1 MRRLGWGVLLA
12 AASAGCS
19 GSSSTDANQPVTIAF
34 LEHDNPDY
42 GNANKV
48 AFDAYHAAH
57 PNVTV
62 NVTTIE
68 YASLTATLLAN
79 LKNDKLEA
87 DLVQVPGNWACSF
100 AANLA
105 DVPADV
111 LTLEGAKG
119 MFFAPQVEG
128 TICGGALKGIP
139 IEYNLEYGGV
149 VLNVDKY
156 QMRFPGKSPGW
167 PDWGSFIMD
176 ASGLAEFDGEVPKAN
191 GLDIDPNWP
200 GPIVYIF
207 LASILQHGG
216 TYWSASWGTFDL
228 GTPAAKG
235 ALADITGWV
244 MKNKVMSLSLTPAG
258 PGAFVGKRLA
268 QGQTG
273 YGWGDVNRRLIV
285 MGYLGTWGLSAV
297 RGMLPP
303 DRKSEHYD
311 YFAVPP
317 MAGAQHKFVTYGGWS
332 FAVPKTSK
340 NQKVAWDIARSL
352 TLDPTAM
359 RQWSATTL
367 ALPALKVN
375 ATAEAAASDTTL
387 AKVAPLLPAGE
398 YIGHMPAGAIQT
410 MEGSIL
416 SNVFAVVRGEKDVDK
431 ALMDIQQTTN
441 EAFAANR

>member
-1 MRRLGWGVLLA
+1 MNQSDGG
-12 AASAGCS
+12 
-19 GSSSTDANQPVTIAF
+19 ANLPVTIAF

-42 GNANKV
+42 GKANKV

-57 PNVTV
+57 PNVTI
-62 NVTTIE
+62 NVTTID

-100 AANLA
+100 AANLT

-111 LTLEGAKG
+111 LTLDAAKG

-128 TICGGALKGIP
+128 TTCGGALKGIP

-149 VLNVDKY
+149 VLDVDKY
-156 QMRFPGKSPGW
+156 QMRFPGKSPSW
-167 PDWGSFIMD
+167 PDWRSLIMD
-176 ASGLAEFDGEVPKAN
+176 ASGLAEFDGAVPKAN

-216 TYWSASWGTFDL
+216 TYWSAGGNTFDL
-228 GTPAAKG
+228 GTQAAKD

-244 MKNKVMSLSLTPAG
+244 VKDKVMSLSLTPAG

-273 YGWGDVNRRLIV
+273 YGWGDVNKPLSV
-285 MGYLGTWGLSAV
+285 MGYIGTWGLSAV
-297 RGMLPP
+297 RGMLLP
-303 DRKSEHYD
+303 DRMSEHYD

-317 MAGAQHKFVTYGGWS
+317 MVGTQHKFVTYGGWS

-340 NQKVAWDIARSL
+340 NPKVAWDIARSL
-352 TLDPTAM
+352 ALDPAAM

-375 ATAEAAASDTTL
+375 ATAEAAASDPLL

-431 ALMDIQQTTN
+431 ALMDIEQTTN
-441 EAFAANR
+441 EAFKANR